1 MRVRSALLALIVLVS
16 ATNARAADPA
26 DPTHVA
32 EARSAFEKGAALA
45 AEARWSDALA
55 QFERSAS
62 LRPHATTTYNIGYC
76 ERALGR
82 ATRARKHFA
91 AALAQDAAKGGTEL
105 SPQLRSATE
114 AYLDEM
120 RARIA
125 TATITIAPADAK
137 VSVDGRPLEIVA
149 GGRLVAGT
157 RDPAPGEAVPT
168 PTFVLEID
176 TGDHEIVV
184 TTRDGRSKVV
194 HESFATGKTKEVRVE
209 VPPAPVAPKPVAVD
223 EGSSRKTWGFV
234 LGGVGLAAL
243 GAGTYFALRA
253 SSTWSDAK
261 AACPTRTA
269 CPTDEGADLSSD
281 ARTQANVA
289 TIGFAVGAAAIAAGT
304 LLIVTSSSRKDGP
317 VVSAGVA
324 PGLASVRLEARF

>member
-1 MRVRSALLALIVLVS
+1 MVLNSLA
-16 ATNARAADPA
+16 ARADPS
-26 DPTHVA
+26 TVA
-32 EARSAFEKGAALA
+32 EARNAFEKGASLA

-62 LRPHATTTYNIGYC
+62 LRPHATTTYNIGFC

-91 AALAQDAAKGGTEL
+91 QALAQDAAKDGAEL
-105 SPQLRSATE
+105 SPKLRSATE

-125 TATITIAPADAK
+125 LATITIAPANAK
-137 VSVDGRPLEIVA
+137 VSVDGRPLEVVA

-157 RDPAPGEAVPT
+157 RDPAPGEPVPT
-168 PTFVLEID
+168 PTFVLEVD

-184 TTRDGRSKVV
+184 TTTDGRSKVV
-194 HESFATGKTKEVRVE
+194 HESFTAGATKQVRIE
-209 VPPAPVAPKPVAVD
+209 VPPAPPPAAPKPIAVD
-223 EGSSRKTWGFV
+223 DGAGRKTWGYV
-234 LGGVGLAAL
+234 LGGVGIAAL
-243 GAGTYFALRA
+243 GAGTFFALRA

-261 AACPTRTA
+261 TA
-269 CPTDEGADLSSD
+269 CPERITCPTNEGAELSSD

-289 TIGFAVGAAAIAAGT
+289 TIGFAVGAAALAAGT
-304 LLIVTSSSRKDGP
+304 LLIITSGSKDGP
-317 VVSAGVA
+317 VVSAGA
-324 PGLASVRLEARF
+324 SPGFASVRLEGRF